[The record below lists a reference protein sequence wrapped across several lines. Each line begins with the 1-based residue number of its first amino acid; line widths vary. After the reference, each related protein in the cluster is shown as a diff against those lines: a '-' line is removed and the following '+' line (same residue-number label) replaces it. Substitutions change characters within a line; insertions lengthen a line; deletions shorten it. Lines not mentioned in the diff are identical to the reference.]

1 MIRIFEQD
9 FEAMLRQYENSINDK
24 KQFAALIKDLF
35 PQDAK
40 NVNLILIAY
49 NMGIAQDIQKASLI
63 NNTFAF
69 RYVKQLM
76 DNYGISR
83 KNADWIVSI
92 WCVCYGEKILGKR
105 NEIEVQK
112 ANEGPSITEVKSDV
126 QKLYGDNFTYS
137 TPCNGCVGIQGF
149 SGDET
154 STVILPNRYKNYDV
168 NYIMPGAFSK
178 TNIEEVVIT
187 EGYRKINAGVFT
199 YCQKLHQIIL
209 PESVREIDDMAFA
222 ECSSLKTINLPIR
235 LEQIGIRSFA
245 YSGLKTIHFPDTVYS
260 VGCYAFEGCSELD
273 NITIPDNIKCITKAM
288 FKDCSSL
295 KKINLSERLKIIES
309 EAFIGCSSLD
319 FIEIPDSVKE
329 IGENAF
335 QGTDK
340 QFIVQCSFGSYAEQ
354 YCRKNKIKYQLV

>member
-1 MIRIFEQD
+1 MISIFEQD
-9 FEAMLRQYENSINDK
+9 FEAMLRQYGNSIKDK
-24 KQFAALIKDLF
+24 KQFTALVKDLF

-105 NEIEVQK
+105 NEIVVQK

-126 QKLYGDNFTYS
+126 QKLYGDNFAYS

-199 YCQKLHQIIL
+199 
-209 PESVREIDDMAFA
+209 
-222 ECSSLKTINLPIR
+222 
-235 LEQIGIRSFA
+235 
-245 YSGLKTIHFPDTVYS
+245 
-260 VGCYAFEGCSELD
+260 
-273 NITIPDNIKCITKAM
+273 
-288 FKDCSSL
+288 
-295 KKINLSERLKIIES
+295 
-309 EAFIGCSSLD
+309 
-319 FIEIPDSVKE
+319 
-329 IGENAF
+329 
-335 QGTDK
+335 
-340 QFIVQCSFGSYAEQ
+340 
-354 YCRKNKIKYQLV
+354 